1 MLELLTDSN
10 SSFDSSI
17 SASFHNVGSTLNAT
31 DLISPS
37 SATNSVSGAAA
48 IANLDEALIQPNS
61 FLAQSVDT
69 LALAADNS
77 ASAQVIS
84 TDASI
89 DEVTGQPVSDVGV
102 AQLDNLAFSTLNYT
116 AINTQLVDLQAATDP
131 NGTFATADPLGT
143 LTTTLNTSGTIGY
156 NESHGRDNHDFWK
169 FSVTSDM
176 KVNLSLSNLSADSG
190 LALYNSAG
198 QLLTWSNKGNNA
210 SESISRWLGTGD
222 YYALVYNY
230 QGWGGSTS
238 YSLGF
243 QAGTKLNSVIN
254 DYSVHAAVSDSIKDG
269 IIDRTDMINVL
280 RSTKDWGAVDSW
292 EVGDLRDILNDANA
306 FGLADHVRVLGDKV
320 VNGNVANI
328 RSGIGNLFAGSSATQ
343 MESLV
348 GKWFLGNDRPDASG
362 TYQKASGSLF
372 QNGIN
377 FTDVNQGG
385 VGDCYFMAT
394 LAAAAKDKPSAIQ
407 NMFIDNGDDTFTV
420 RLFNNGKA
428 DYVTV
433 DKYLPTSFGNA
444 VYAGWGG
451 GSYNEANNELWVALA
466 EKAYAQF
473 NESGWIGQDNTN
485 SYAGLDGGWMAPVME
500 QITALDTS
508 SKYVSSLTQQTL
520 IDLTN
525 SDKLLTVGFVH
536 GGGHGVVN
544 MHAYTITSYNA
555 ATQTF
560 HLNNPWGSS
569 HVDVT
574 WAQLQDLK
582 GLVQWTNT

>member
-17 SASFHNVGSTLNAT
+17 SSSFHNVGSTLNAT

-37 SATNSVSGAAA
+37 STNNNVSGAGA
-48 IANLDEALIQPNS
+48 IANLDEGLIQPNS

-69 LALAADNS
+69 LVLAADNS
-77 ASAQVIS
+77 ASARVIS

-131 NGTFATADPLGT
+131 NGTIATADNAGT
-143 LTTTLNTSGTIGY
+143 LTTNLNWTGWIGY
-156 NESHGRDNHDFWK
+156 NESYGRDNHDFWK

-198 QLLTWSNKGNNA
+198 QLLTWSNQGGNA

-230 QGWGGSTS
+230 QGWGGSTG

-243 QAGTKLNSVIN
+243 QAGTQLNSVIN
-254 DYSVHAAVSDSIKDG
+254 DYSVQSAVSDSIKDG
-269 IIDRTDMINVL
+269 GISRGDMINIL

-292 EVGDLRDILNDANA
+292 EVGDLRDVLNDANA

-320 VNGNVANI
+320 VNGNIANT
-328 RSGIGNLFAGSSATQ
+328 RAGIGNLFAGSSATQ

-372 QNGIN
+372 QNGIS

-394 LAAAAKDKPSAIQ
+394 LAAAAKDKSSAIQ

-451 GSYNEANNELWVALA
+451 GSYNETDNELWVALA

-485 SYAGLDGGWMAPVME
+485 SYAGLNGGWMAPVME
-500 QITALDTS
+500 QITGLDTS
-508 SKYVSSLTQQTL
+508 SQYASSITKQTL

-536 GGGHGVVN
+536 GGGYGVVN
-544 MHAYTITSYNA
+544 EHAYTITSYNA
-555 ATQTF
+555 ASQTF
-560 HLNNPWGSS
+560 HLNNPWG
-569 HVDVT
+569 HTHADVT
-574 WAQLQDLK
+574 WEQLLALK
-582 GLVQWTNT
+582 GIVQWTNA

>member
-17 SASFHNVGSTLNAT
+17 SSSFHNVGSTLNAT

-37 SATNSVSGAAA
+37 STNNNVSGAGA
-48 IANLDEALIQPNS
+48 IANLDEGLIQPNS

-69 LALAADNS
+69 LVLAADNS
-77 ASAQVIS
+77 ASARVIS

-131 NGTFATADPLGT
+131 NGTIATADNAGT
-143 LTTTLNTSGTIGY
+143 LTTNLNWTGWIGY
-156 NESHGRDNHDFWK
+156 NESYGRDNHDFWK

-198 QLLTWSNKGNNA
+198 QLLTWSNQGGNA

-230 QGWGGSTS
+230 QGWGGSTG

-243 QAGTKLNSVIN
+243 QAGTQLNSVIN
-254 DYSVHAAVSDSIKDG
+254 DYSVQSAVSDSIKDG
-269 IIDRTDMINVL
+269 GISRGDMINIL

-292 EVGDLRDILNDANA
+292 EVGDLRDVLNDANA

-320 VNGNVANI
+320 VNGNIANT
-328 RSGIGNLFAGSSATQ
+328 RAGIGNLFAGSSATQ

-372 QNGIN
+372 QNGIS

-451 GSYNEANNELWVALA
+451 GSYNETDNELWVALA

-485 SYAGLDGGWMAPVME
+485 SYAGLNGGWMAPVME
-500 QITALDTS
+500 QITGLDTS
-508 SKYVSSLTQQTL
+508 SQYASSITKQTL

-536 GGGHGVVN
+536 GGGYGVVN
-544 MHAYTITSYNA
+544 EHAYTITSYNA
-555 ATQTF
+555 ASQTF
-560 HLNNPWGSS
+560 HLNNPWGNT
-569 HVDVT
+569 HADVT
-574 WAQLQDLK
+574 WEQLLALK
-582 GLVQWTNT
+582 GIVQWTNA